1 MNKPWLSLYSGAAWL
16 LVALGTPTLTVASDS
31 LWRDDSKPILADK
44 KASRVGDIVTIVVQQ
59 NSSTSKNNST
69 KTGKKSSVDASLD
82 TFLYSPKGSSFL
94 TKGGQMPAVKWGANS
109 DFTGGGSIDNSEKIV
124 DRITVRVVDTLPN
137 GNLVLEGARQT
148 LASGE
153 KQDVTLRGTVRP
165 EDILA
170 NNTVF
175 SYSLADATLRY
186 ASKGSLTDSQK
197 KGFLTK
203 VWDKFTPF

>member
-1 MNKPWLSLYSGAAWL
+1 MNKRFLSLYSGAACLW
-16 LVALGTPTLTVASDS
+16 VALWTPAVLVASDS

-44 KASRVGDIVTIVVQQ
+44 KANRVGDIVTIVVQQ
-59 NSSTSKNNST
+59 SSSTSKNNST
-69 KTGKKSSVDASLD
+69 KTAKKSSVDASLD

-94 TKGGQMPAVKWGANS
+94 TKGGQMPAVKWGSNS
-109 DFTGGGSIDNSEKIV
+109 DFSGGGSIDNSEKIV

-175 SYSLADATLRY
+175 SHSLADATLRY